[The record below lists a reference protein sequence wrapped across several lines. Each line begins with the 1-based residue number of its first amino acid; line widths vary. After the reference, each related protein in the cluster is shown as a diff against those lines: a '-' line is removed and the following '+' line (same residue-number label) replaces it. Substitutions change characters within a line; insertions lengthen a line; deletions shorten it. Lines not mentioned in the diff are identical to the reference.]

1 MKEGRRK
8 KYEGKK
14 RAGRGRGMEGFPLL
28 NQKQLSEGRQFGKK
42 CCFTLRAAFQ
52 IVFTIYTTKAKACKG
67 RQDSILFARINIMPV
82 HSCMQQ
88 HFFFFLY
95 SARSNAG
102 NHFYNLHPDAQKP
115 VRTVFPRN
123 ESSKN
128 VAVNQTQFGVLILHR
143 DLTGRNNST
152 SQSNA

>member
-88 HFFFFLY
+88 HFFFFCIPPAVTQAIISTIFTQTLRNLSGRY
-95 SARSNAG
+95 FLEMSHQKMLPSIKHNSA
-102 NHFYNLHPDAQKP
+102 F
-115 VRTVFPRN
+115 
-123 ESSKN
+123 
-128 VAVNQTQFGVLILHR
+128 
-143 DLTGRNNST
+143 
-152 SQSNA
+152 